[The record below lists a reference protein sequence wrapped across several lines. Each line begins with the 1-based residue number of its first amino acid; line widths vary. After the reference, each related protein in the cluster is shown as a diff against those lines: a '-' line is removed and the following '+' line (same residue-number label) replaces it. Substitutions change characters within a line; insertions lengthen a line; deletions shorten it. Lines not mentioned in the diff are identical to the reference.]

1 MLPEKE
7 GEVIVPHEDFRLFAT
22 ANPAGGAY

>member
-7 GEVIVPHEDFRLFAT
+7 GEVVTPHEDFRLFAT
-22 ANPAGGAY
+22 ANPAG